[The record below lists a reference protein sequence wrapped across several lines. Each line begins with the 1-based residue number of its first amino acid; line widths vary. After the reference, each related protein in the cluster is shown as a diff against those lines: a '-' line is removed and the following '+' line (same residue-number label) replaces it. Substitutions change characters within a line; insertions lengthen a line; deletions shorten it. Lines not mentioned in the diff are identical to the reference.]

1 MSIAKSIFTKRALI
15 AAVAATMCAG
25 APAWAQKSQDTLRI
39 AVQDPF
45 SSLDAYQVPH
55 AEGGTFTREMYSFL
69 VKFDEHHGKFV
80 PELAKSWKRISP
92 TVLEFEL
99 RDDVLFHSGNKF
111 TSKDVKYILDY
122 LRDPKTNI
130 RFKNR
135 YDWVEKVETPDP
147 YTVRIVSKKPSATDM
162 SALAYHIGIYD
173 SAVHEKLD
181 DPADYGRVSASG
193 TGPYKLNYI
202 DRTKGV
208 QVERFDKSFSTP
220 YRRAPIKRIQGLWI
234 PDRQTQIAQL
244 MTGGVDVLRDIS
256 VDNAKEVKGHAGLVV
271 TPTNSKQLM
280 YLTLDAAQRSE
291 NKVMGDVRVRRAVI
305 KAINREALLKSVVTG
320 GDIAERPK
328 AICFETTTACK
339 PTVAPFGYD
348 PEGARKLLAEAGFP
362 NGMDLQFYVLSPV
375 KEIGEAIAGD
385 LRKVGIRANI
395 ESLVRSVHVK
405 KRGNGEYT
413 AFFGVYPTVAE
424 PDVDNLLDVF
434 FGDNRDYAKD
444 PIIHKAMRDGG
455 AEFDLEKRAA
465 IYTPA
470 LNRINEQA
478 YMLGFSELP
487 ILFAHSKDVRVD
499 KNLLSAGEI
508 RISDY
513 FWK

>member
-1 MSIAKSIFTKRALI
+1 MGIAQRVLM
-15 AAVAATMCAG
+15 AAVAALLTAS

-39 AVQDPF
+39 AIEDPF
-45 SSLDAYQVPH
+45 SALDPYQVPH

-69 VKFDEHHGKFV
+69 VKFDEHQGKFV

-99 RDDVLFHSGNKF
+99 RDDVAFHSGNKF
-111 TSKDVKYILDY
+111 SSKDVKYILDY

-135 YDWVEKVETPDP
+135 FDWVENVETPGP
-147 YTVRIVSKKPSATDM
+147 YTVRITGKAPSATDL
-162 SALAYHIGIYD
+162 SALAYHIAIFD
-173 SAVHEKLD
+173 SEVHAKLA

-193 TGPYKLNYI
+193 TGPYKLVSL

-208 QVERFDKSFSTP
+208 QAERFDKAFSTP
-220 YRRAPIKRIQGLWI
+220 YRRAPIKRIQGFWI

-244 MTGGVDVLRDIS
+244 LTGGLDVLRDVSI
-256 VDNAKEVKGHAGLVV
+256 DNAKEITTHAGLAV

-291 NKVMGDVRVRRAVI
+291 NKVMGDVRVRRAFI
-305 KAINREALLKSVVTG
+305 KAINRKAIVKSVVTG
-320 GDIAERPK
+320 GDIAEIPK
-328 AICFETTTACK
+328 SICFKTTTACK
-339 PTVAPFGYD
+339 PTTEPLAYD
-348 PEGARKLLAEAGFP
+348 PEGAKKLLAEAGYP
-362 NGMDLQFYVLSPV
+362 NGFNLQFYVLGPV

-385 LRKVGIRANI
+385 LRKVGIRTNI
-395 ESLVRSVHVK
+395 EPLVRSVHVK
-405 KRGNGEYT
+405 KRGNDEYT
-413 AFFGVYPTVAE
+413 AFFGTYPTAAE

-434 FGDNRDYAKD
+434 FGNNRDYAND
-444 PIIHKAMRDGG
+444 PIIHKAMHNGA

-487 ILFAHSKDVRVD
+487 ILFAHSKDVRVQT
-499 KNLLSAGEI
+499 NLLSAGEI

-513 FWK
+513 FWN